1 MRTSRP
7 KVRMEQLLKKQ
18 LRALCACDSCVTSC
32 VPSCVPSFHHDDAWY
47 FLTCDRMNAFFL
59 MLACIQKLHGRL
71 LVLYRG
77 SVIP

>member
-1 MRTSRP
+1 
-7 KVRMEQLLKKQ
+7 MEQLLKKQ
-18 LRALCACDSCVTSC
+18 LRARCAYASCVT
-32 VPSCVPSFHHDDAWY
+32 SCVPSFHHDDAWY
-47 FLTCDRMNAFFL
+47 FLTYGRMNAFFL